1 LEERNTLLCVSAVK
15 DKVQLTPISS
25 LADKLVNKDM
35 WCEIDRVGLE
45 SKLYEGLLSYLIV
58 KLGVH
63 ILGHFVL
70 DVPGLG
76 AGVEVTACQ
85 AHGLGQ
91 QPAEE
96 LVLPVLT
103 MSLLPG
109 PDKIL
114 KTLRPS

>member
-1 LEERNTLLCVSAVK
+1 L
-15 DKVQLTPISS
+15 I
-25 LADKLVNKDM
+25 ADKIVNKDI
-35 WCEIDRVGLE
+35 WWEVDRVGLE

-91 QPAEE
+91 QPAEQ
-96 LVLPVLT
+96 LLLPVLT

-114 KTLRPS
+114 RPLSPS